1 MLAEIRYILYLM
13 TFFAWVPLGAMAFGA
28 RGSRRRV
35 KSLSALTALSLLA
48 CVYVLYMDFIWS
60 KRVIAP
66 IRVDLLL
73 LIPLSSG
80 LYLAMGAWG
89 LNVWRTSHSR
99 LMLVSSVFLVLPAA
113 FLFVAFWYSMWSS
126 NKTAAKI
133 DSIPALLFD
142 AQFKNAENFERTF
155 RDISG
160 TPVAGHYQSE
170 PGAWATRVIINAR
183 GHVWLYFNC
192 GNSECVHSEATI
204 ESGATTLPRT
214 IALDGH
220 VGTLYDGEIAP
231 VGDGRFTLA
240 LQTSRDGAKHPYLT
254 PVTFSKSP
262 VAFRGTDQ
270 RPDSVRYWGTFA
282 QSRVH
287 GNDVEPIQLW
297 LWQQDSR
304 FIAFYIRQNFDCG
317 KPHSFISPRFLEGK
331 MKDDALA
338 LFNPDSIE
346 SLVMTR
352 MTERELTGSV
362 LYNGTTLEDLTLH
375 PRTVFASDRFEVAPL
390 ADFQQTRTWLQTV
403 SLGYMFTWNAECA
416 VF

>member
-155 RDISG
+155 GDISG

-170 PGAWATRVIINAR
+170 PGAWPLASSSMLEDMSGCTSTAATASVCTPKQRSRVA
-183 GHVWLYFNC
+183 
-192 GNSECVHSEATI
+192 
-204 ESGATTLPRT
+204 PR
-214 IALDGH
+214 
-220 VGTLYDGEIAP
+220 P
-231 VGDGRFTLA
+231 CR
-240 LQTSRDGAKHPYLT
+240 
-254 PVTFSKSP
+254 
-262 VAFRGTDQ
+262 
-270 RPDSVRYWGTFA
+270 A
-282 QSRVH
+282 QS
-287 GNDVEPIQLW
+287 P
-297 LWQQDSR
+297 ST
-304 FIAFYIRQNFDCG
+304 A
-317 KPHSFISPRFLEGK
+317 
-331 MKDDALA
+331 MLA
-338 LFNPDSIE
+338 LFTTVKLRQSVTVVLRLLFKRHE
-346 SLVMTR
+346 
-352 MTERELTGSV
+352 TERSTLT
-362 LYNGTTLEDLTLH
+362 
-375 PRTVFASDRFEVAPL
+375 
-390 ADFQQTRTWLQTV
+390 
-403 SLGYMFTWNAECA
+403 SLP
-416 VF
+416 